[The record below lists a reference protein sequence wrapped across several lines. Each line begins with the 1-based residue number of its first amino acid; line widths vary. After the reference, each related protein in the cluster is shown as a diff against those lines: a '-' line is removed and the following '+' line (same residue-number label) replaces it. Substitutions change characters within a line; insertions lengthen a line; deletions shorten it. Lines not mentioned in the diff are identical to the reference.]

1 LNYEPKQIAVYEFT
15 LMRLCK
21 FYAVAAMSVGFTGS
35 LVVEYL
41 SKNYPSGLRWAI
53 AGRDVSKLSSIQSKL
68 NLDPSV
74 GLLFAD
80 SSDPESLDKLASL
93 SKVSHCVTWYQF

>member
-1 LNYEPKQIAVYEFT
+1 
-15 LMRLCK
+15 MRLCN

-80 SSDPESLDKLASL
+80 SSDPESLDKLASQ
-93 SKVSHCVTWYQF
+93 SKVSNYVTWYQF